1 MKTIKLQRVT
11 RYFGYIL
18 LVAVLF
24 CSCDKQPLHRVWY
37 GSHGM
42 IIESKSQNDR
52 DYGKWKYEVRDDF
65 GKILIRTNENWN
77 VGDTLRISQHCN

>member
-1 MKTIKLQRVT
+1 MKNLKLLQKT
-11 RYFGYIL
+11 RYCGYIL

-24 CSCDKQPLHRVWY
+24 SSCDKTPIHRVWY
-37 GSHGM
+37 GNHGM
-42 IIESKSQNDR
+42 IIESKSQNDK